1 MSINHKFKDNIELL
15 KFIKHKDKYYTSKK
29 YNLERDINIFKGI
42 ILPQE
47 KDEEFFNLWESLN
60 LIEMFDESKYKDLQQ
75 LIISL
80 IYNISYFHILFRL
93 FDYSNTKIFTDN
105 TILLFKNKY
114 ISLIGKNSQNDLNLL
129 NDEFIENSILLIY
142 LLDKKLKIA
151 KNFIQN
157 DLLKRLPIKL
167 INKIFLKL
175 ISKFKDDLS
184 EEINEEI
191 TNFFTTKENLK
202 CSNLIYIFQNLENI
216 KYKNLILRKIS
227 KSMIIEKH
235 MIFYEKEKNKLETFI
250 EFQKMNIFNDKNY
263 ENSSYVQRM
272 ISACHK
278 ILDYLKNSKVSYN
291 ELIRMEVKMSDLKK
305 ELKKTIEILNI
316 QKTLE
321 ENEINKIADKLILNK
336 DKIKNQII
344 LLNSY
349 LYIDTTF
356 FNSSKH
362 QEILELEHSLDKIK
376 NGSIDEINK
385 NQKKFEEYS
394 KMYSIDEINKNQK
407 KFEEYSKM
415 YSETYIKDKIL
426 LSTSLFFT
434 SIFKHLKKKYQNN
447 EGEQNIFQE
456 PPQEFK
462 TLVNLFEKIPNP
474 KIKEEIFDVCLKAVR
489 KNEKRVKLEMHL
501 IQEYFQIETEIETK
515 FEQIGDSLKLYSK
528 KNEIVNII
536 NGISLFLYRKQARL
550 TSYFDNL
557 MNIKKNLSSRN
568 INTQKV
574 YDYLSE
580 LSKDNINII
589 DNQNNNNN
597 DYLYIFVDFYKN
609 PEAFDFLLSLNEEN
623 CRNLQE
629 MIDISD
635 NNFLTSSDIQDLE
648 KCRKFL

>member
-362 QEILELEHSLDKIK
+362 QEILELENLLDKIK
-376 NGSIDEINK
+376 NG
-385 NQKKFEEYS
+385 
-394 KMYSIDEINKNQK
+394 SIDEINKNQK

-574 YDYLSE
+574 
-580 LSKDNINII
+580 
-589 DNQNNNNN
+589 
-597 DYLYIFVDFYKN
+597 
-609 PEAFDFLLSLNEEN
+609 
-623 CRNLQE
+623 
-629 MIDISD
+629 
-635 NNFLTSSDIQDLE
+635 
-648 KCRKFL
+648 

>member
-1 MSINHKFKDNIELL
+1 M
-15 KFIKHKDKYYTSKK
+15 
-29 YNLERDINIFKGI
+29 
-42 ILPQE
+42 
-47 KDEEFFNLWESLN
+47 
-60 LIEMFDESKYKDLQQ
+60 
-75 LIISL
+75 
-80 IYNISYFHILFRL
+80 
-93 FDYSNTKIFTDN
+93 
-105 TILLFKNKY
+105 
-114 ISLIGKNSQNDLNLL
+114 
-129 NDEFIENSILLIY
+129 
-142 LLDKKLKIA
+142 
-151 KNFIQN
+151 
-157 DLLKRLPIKL
+157 
-167 INKIFLKL
+167 
-175 ISKFKDDLS
+175 
-184 EEINEEI
+184 
-191 TNFFTTKENLK
+191 
-202 CSNLIYIFQNLENI
+202 
-216 KYKNLILRKIS
+216 
-227 KSMIIEKH
+227 
-235 MIFYEKEKNKLETFI
+235 
-250 EFQKMNIFNDKNY
+250 
-263 ENSSYVQRM
+263 
-272 ISACHK
+272 
-278 ILDYLKNSKVSYN
+278 
-291 ELIRMEVKMSDLKK
+291 
-305 ELKKTIEILNI
+305 
-316 QKTLE
+316 
-321 ENEINKIADKLILNK
+321 
-336 DKIKNQII
+336 
-344 LLNSY
+344 
-349 LYIDTTF
+349 
-356 FNSSKH
+356 
-362 QEILELEHSLDKIK
+362 ELEHSLDKIK
-376 NGSIDEINK
+376 NG
-385 NQKKFEEYS
+385 
-394 KMYSIDEINKNQK
+394 SIDEINKNQK

>member
-394 KMYSIDEINKNQK
+394 KMYS
-407 KFEEYSKM
+407 
-415 YSETYIKDKIL
+415 ETYIKDKIL

>member
-60 LIEMFDESKYKDLQQ
+60 LIEMFDESQYKDLQQ

-80 IYNISYFHILFRL
+80 IDNISYFHILFRL

-114 ISLIGKNSQNDLNLL
+114 ISLIGKNTQDNLNLL

-157 DLLKRLPIKL
+157 DLLERLPIKL

-184 EEINEEI
+184 DEINEEM
-191 TNFFTTKENLK
+191 TNFFTIKENLK

-216 KYKNLILRKIS
+216 KYKRLILSKIS

-305 ELKKTIEILNI
+305 ELKKTIEILN
-316 QKTLE
+316 T
-321 ENEINKIADKLILNK
+321 
-336 DKIKNQII
+336 
-344 LLNSY
+344 
-349 LYIDTTF
+349 
-356 FNSSKH
+356 
-362 QEILELEHSLDKIK
+362 
-376 NGSIDEINK
+376 
-385 NQKKFEEYS
+385 
-394 KMYSIDEINKNQK
+394 
-407 KFEEYSKM
+407 
-415 YSETYIKDKIL
+415 
-426 LSTSLFFT
+426 
-434 SIFKHLKKKYQNN
+434 
-447 EGEQNIFQE
+447 
-456 PPQEFK
+456 
-462 TLVNLFEKIPNP
+462 VNHI
-474 KIKEEIFDVCLKAVR
+474 
-489 KNEKRVKLEMHL
+489 
-501 IQEYFQIETEIETK
+501 
-515 FEQIGDSLKLYSK
+515 
-528 KNEIVNII
+528 
-536 NGISLFLYRKQARL
+536 
-550 TSYFDNL
+550 TSYRFFCL
-557 MNIKKNLSSRN
+557 
-568 INTQKV
+568 
-574 YDYLSE
+574 
-580 LSKDNINII
+580 
-589 DNQNNNNN
+589 
-597 DYLYIFVDFYKN
+597 
-609 PEAFDFLLSLNEEN
+609 
-623 CRNLQE
+623 
-629 MIDISD
+629 
-635 NNFLTSSDIQDLE
+635 
-648 KCRKFL
+648 

>member
-316 QKTLE
+316 K
-321 ENEINKIADKLILNK
+321 
-336 DKIKNQII
+336 
-344 LLNSY
+344 
-349 LYIDTTF
+349 
-356 FNSSKH
+356 
-362 QEILELEHSLDKIK
+362 
-376 NGSIDEINK
+376 
-385 NQKKFEEYS
+385 
-394 KMYSIDEINKNQK
+394 
-407 KFEEYSKM
+407 
-415 YSETYIKDKIL
+415 
-426 LSTSLFFT
+426 
-434 SIFKHLKKKYQNN
+434 
-447 EGEQNIFQE
+447 
-456 PPQEFK
+456 
-462 TLVNLFEKIPNP
+462 
-474 KIKEEIFDVCLKAVR
+474 
-489 KNEKRVKLEMHL
+489 
-501 IQEYFQIETEIETK
+501 
-515 FEQIGDSLKLYSK
+515 
-528 KNEIVNII
+528 
-536 NGISLFLYRKQARL
+536 
-550 TSYFDNL
+550 
-557 MNIKKNLSSRN
+557 
-568 INTQKV
+568 
-574 YDYLSE
+574 
-580 LSKDNINII
+580 
-589 DNQNNNNN
+589 
-597 DYLYIFVDFYKN
+597 
-609 PEAFDFLLSLNEEN
+609 
-623 CRNLQE
+623 
-629 MIDISD
+629 
-635 NNFLTSSDIQDLE
+635 
-648 KCRKFL
+648 